1 MEVIEFKRTTIPHS
15 IFNYFIRTV
24 VIKRP
29 PVPSSLPLPSPIPF
43 LHLYQLKSHKL
54 YPSGSF
60 QNRYICLLYDTFTL
74 KDYKLLFA
82 VLTVAMVWGTTF
94 LAIRVAVETIPAWFV
109 AGIRQFLAAL
119 IMLVV
124 LLSRK
129 EFKWIGWK
137 NLGYQIVF
145 ASLMLIVA
153 NGMTTVAEETVSSS
167 LASLISAC
175 SPILVFLG
183 SLAVGLQKF
192 SFRAL
197 AGVLLCFSG
206 ILFIFWDGIQDLA
219 NPEYRMGMIFLFCAI
234 AGWASGTIF
243 TKKLNIQ
250 SGNITLNLFYQ
261 FLFAGVVQ
269 IIFAFLFSEN
279 YNFGNW
285 SLKSI
290 SAMIYLAV
298 FGSVA
303 AFFAFHYA
311 LTKISPVQVSILAY
325 VNTIIAIFLGWLI
338 MDEKISLKFIL
349 AAAMIICG
357 VFIINYKPEMFRR
370 QKVEA

>member
-1 MEVIEFKRTTIPHS
+1 M
-15 IFNYFIRTV
+15 
-24 VIKRP
+24 
-29 PVPSSLPLPSPIPF
+29 
-43 LHLYQLKSHKL
+43 
-54 YPSGSF
+54 
-60 QNRYICLLYDTFTL
+60 
-74 KDYKLLFA
+74 KDYKLIFA
-82 VLTVAMVWGTTF
+82 VLTVAIVWGTTF

-109 AGIRQFLAAL
+109 AGIRQFLASM

-137 NLGYQIVF
+137 SLGYQIIF
-145 ASLMLIVA
+145 ASLMLVVA

-183 SLAVGLQKF
+183 SVAIGLQKF
-192 SFRAL
+192 SLRAL
-197 AGVLLCFSG
+197 SGVLLCFSG
-206 ILFIFWDGIQDLA
+206 ILFIFWDGLKDLA
-219 NPEYRMGMIFLFCAI
+219 NPDYRMGMIFLFCAI

-269 IIFAFLFSEN
+269 VILAFLFSEN

-285 SLKSI
+285 TFKSI

-325 VNTIIAIFLGWLI
+325 INTIIAIFLGWLI
-338 MDEKISLKFIL
+338 MNEQVTFKFII
-349 AAAMIICG
+349 AAVLIICG
-357 VFIINYKPEMFRR
+357 VFIINYNPEMFKR
-370 QKVEA
+370 QKIE

>member
-1 MEVIEFKRTTIPHS
+1 MKTA
-15 IFNYFIRTV
+15 IFVCYT
-24 VIKRP
+24 
-29 PVPSSLPLPSPIPF
+29 L
-43 LHLYQLKSHKL
+43 
-54 YPSGSF
+54 
-60 QNRYICLLYDTFTL
+60 FTL
-74 KDYKLLFA
+74 KDYKLIFA
-82 VLTVAMVWGTTF
+82 VLTVAIVWGTTF

-109 AGIRQFLAAL
+109 AGIRQFLASV
-119 IMLVV
+119 IMLFV

-137 NLGYQIVF
+137 SLGYQIIF
-145 ASLMLIVA
+145 SSLMLVVA

-183 SLAVGLQKF
+183 SVAIGLQKF

-197 AGVLLCFSG
+197 TGVLLCFSG
-206 ILFIFWDGIQDLA
+206 VVFIFWDGLKDLA
-219 NPEYRMGMIFLFCAI
+219 NPDYRMGMIFLLCAI
-234 AGWASGTIF
+234 TGWASGTIF

-261 FLFAGVVQ
+261 FLFAGIVQ
-269 IIFAFLFSEN
+269 IILAFLFSKD

-285 SLKSI
+285 TIKSI
-290 SAMIYLAV
+290 SAMVYLSV

-311 LTKISPVQVSILAY
+311 LTKISPVQVSIMAY
-325 VNTIIAIFLGWLI
+325 INTIIAIFLGWLI
-338 MDEKISLKFIL
+338 MDEQISFKFIL
-349 AAAMIICG
+349 AAIFIICG
-357 VFIINYKPEMFRR
+357 VFIINYKPEMFKR
-370 QKVEA
+370 QKIE